1 MAILSRSSEFDH
13 LYDSMGRL
21 QGGLSA
27 LEELAKVISI
37 GNGADRD
44 ADAMDDQDDPIEPVH
59 ELPVS
64 TGRPILSH
72 DSDEDMIVEEP
83 GSSDDEAME
92 EISMSPLPMGAPLP
106 PESSSPV
113 QNIARTPPQSTSPAP
128 DSPTYATNQKRKS
141 TDSFGSGTIHRMSKS
156 SRQNSRMTLSSV
168 TRMSLPLGE
177 MLKKRFLELNVLST
191 LLVSKIPPSNVRE
204 FTYTVCRIYFS
215 SFHGIISSI
224 AWFTTSSTR
233 S

>member
-1 MAILSRSSEFDH
+1 MAILNRSSEFDH

-21 QGGLSA
+21 RGGLSS

-44 ADAMDDQDDPIEPVH
+44 TDAMDDQEDPVEPAG

-64 TGRPILSH
+64 TGRPMLSH

-92 EISMSPLPMGAPLP
+92 EISMSPLPMSASLP

-113 QNIARTPPQSTSPAP
+113 QNTVRTPHPTSPVP
-128 DSPTYATNQKRKS
+128 DSPTYTTSQKRKS
-141 TDSFGSGTIHRMSKS
+141 TDSFGSGTAHRMSKN
-156 SRQNSRMTLSSV
+156 SRQNSRKTLSSN

-177 MLKKRFLELNVLST
+177 RLKKRFLELNVLST
-191 LLVSKIPPSNVRE
+191 LLVSNV
-204 FTYTVCRIYFS
+204 VPV
-215 SFHGIISSI
+215 
-224 AWFTTSSTR
+224 
-233 S
+233 

>member
-1 MAILSRSSEFDH
+1 MSILNRSSEFDH

-37 GNGADRD
+37 GNGANRD
-44 ADAMDDQDDPIEPVH
+44 GDAMDDREDSTEPAN

-64 TGRPILSH
+64 IGRPMLSH

-92 EISMSPLPMGAPLP
+92 EISMSPLPMSTPLP

-113 QNIARTPPQSTSPAP
+113 QNTIHTPPQSTSPVP
-128 DSPTYATNQKRKS
+128 DSLTHTTSQKSKS
-141 TDSFGSGTIHRMSKS
+141 TDSFGSGAVHRMNKS
-156 SRQNSRMTLSSV
+156 SRQNSRRTLSSS

-177 MLKKRFLELNVLST
+177 KLKKRILELNVLST
-191 LLVSKIPPSNVRE
+191 LLVSNIPAVQ
-204 FTYTVCRIYFS
+204 CL
-215 SFHGIISSI
+215 
-224 AWFTTSSTR
+224 
-233 S
+233 